1 MELGNES
8 LYRIYRPSFL
18 VEVDSQRG
26 EEKRSDFFETD
37 YSTLRSIT
45 QELENAIQSSWEV
58 SCADFRYLM
67 KYVGGPEL
75 EEETTVMASAGSGA
89 ETTVRLILC
98 QRASDSHS
106 FFVSCRVSII
116 I

>member
-1 MELGNES
+1 M
-8 LYRIYRPSFL
+8 
-18 VEVDSQRG
+18 
-26 EEKRSDFFETD
+26 FEG
-37 YSTLRSIT
+37 
-45 QELENAIQSSWEV
+45 
-58 SCADFRYLM
+58 
-67 KYVGGPEL
+67 VGGPEL